1 MNYAIINVV
10 VECNR
15 CKIAVRSCLMFV
27 VSFAFGFYLGVVGL
41 DRIFSFCNF
50 LRR

>member
-27 VSFAFGFYLGVVGL
+27 VSFGFYLGVVGL
-41 DRIFSFCNF
+41 EGRIFSFCNF